1 MPNNSDGSN
10 PEAPPVPQVQLKPPH
25 PLSGDFQAPPAA
37 EHSARAAEVPNPPPS
52 LSQIAPPKPPH
63 EARLDASGF
72 WVVGERSFR
81 QAGYVDPDA
90 ARAWG
95 ASFRGALRRGLS
107 PDAAALEADLSWLD
121 PALTELDRSMPAYH
135 AIHRQWLSYT
145 SPPEAKDR
153 ADRDFALL
161 RAGLAPSPLPPAPPM
176 RQLTVPGAGLELGL
190 ADTER
195 AGSSALPAVAAVA
208 AADPVVRSGLE
219 GPKRRGRPPGSKS
232 KPKAPA
238 RSGPGS
244 APAFVPIEAD
254 RRARDLDV
262 PTDGEGGPGIVGE
275 GLARAALEGIG
286 NALPPAARAAYRQA
300 AELEEDEAPA
310 LSTAERQGIRFGG
323 PGSRG
328 LRPKA
333 RGGDEAATGA
343 TFADEQHR
351 RTLYR
356 LGLEV
361 SELLAPLP
369 PWHRRHALALAAA
382 NLRTLDTERRIGN
395 ELAGRPLEAPHPP
408 HPGARHP
415 LRLAEASAE
424 LRDRLRETLE
434 AFDGLTLERER
445 AGE

>member
-1 MPNNSDGSN
+1 MSNNSNGSN

-25 PLSGDFQAPPAA
+25 PLSGDFQAPPTP
-37 EHSARAAEVPNPPPS
+37 ELSSRAAEVPNPPPS
-52 LSQIAPPKPPH
+52 LSQIAPPKPTL

-72 WVVGERSFR
+72 WVVAERSFR
-81 QAGYVDPDA
+81 AAGYVDPDSG
-90 ARAWG
+90 RAWG

-107 PDAAALEADLSWLD
+107 PDAAALEADLSWLE
-121 PALTELDRSMPAYH
+121 PALTELDRSMPAWH
-135 AIHRQWLSYT
+135 ARHMQWLSCT

-153 ADRDFALL
+153 ADRDFGLL
-161 RAGLAPSPLPPAPPM
+161 RAGLALTHVHSAAPM

-195 AGSSALPAVAAVA
+195 AGSSALPAVAALA

-232 KPKAPA
+232 KPKAPE

-244 APAFVPIEAD
+244 VPAFVPIEAD

-323 PGSRG
+323 PGSGG
-328 LRPKA
+328 LRPKGSDPLPLNGP
-333 RGGDEAATGA
+333 GGRDL
-343 TFADEQHR
+343 
-351 RTLYR
+351 TLDLVRR
-356 LGLEV
+356 LGLGV
-361 SELLAPLP
+361 AELLEPLP
-369 PWHRRHALALAAA
+369 PWRRRHALTIAAA
-382 NLRTLDTERRIGN
+382 HLGAIDTDRRIVN

-434 AFDGLTLERER
+434 AFDGLTLEREG